1 MIDPYIIPNT
11 NVLKNKLGI
20 TDHKELDEAESII
33 TASKLIDVESVKGN
47 FDYQHLMDIHKHI
60 FGDLYE
66 WAGEARTINIEKGE
80 KVLSGMSVSYGH
92 HSYISKEASKA
103 IDDMKNI
110 KWNELKSYDDK
121 AQTFSEIFA
130 KLWKVH
136 PFREGNTRT
145 VTEFCVQYAATQNI
159 FLDKELF
166 SKNPIFFRNALV
178 LTSIGDYSERSHL
191 ENIIKDSMQKGEQL
205 QEKKTIQ
212 ENGIFSLNGLKKI
225 NSTIKTNEETKEVN
239 RNRSRNNRGERE

>member
-1 MIDPYIIPNT
+1 MIDPYTIPNT

-33 TASKLIDVESVKGN
+33 TASKLIDVESVKGD

-60 FGDLYE
+60 FCDLYE

-80 KVLSGMSVSYGH
+80 KVLSGMSVNYGH
-92 HSYISKEASKA
+92 HSNIHKEASKA
-103 IDDMKNI
+103 IDDMKNV
-110 KWNELKSYDDK
+110 KWHELKSYDEK
-121 AQTFSEIFA
+121 AQSFSKTFS
-130 KLWKVH
+130 KLWQVH

-166 SKNPIFFRNALV
+166 SKNPVYFRNALV
-178 LTSIGDYSERSHL
+178 LASIGEYSEHSHL
-191 ENIIKDSMQKGEQL
+191 EGIIKDSMQKGDRL
-205 QEKKTIQ
+205 QEKKKNQ
-212 ENGIFSLNGLKKI
+212 ENEVFSLNGLKKI
-225 NSTIKTNEETKEVN
+225 NSTIKSNEEIKDVN
-239 RNRSRNNRGERE
+239 RNRSRNNEEER